1 MDQMESRQATSGMFM
16 EGKTMGDISSFV
28 DEFCKRF
35 EEALKEKTSW
45 GRNEVMNL
53 VHTTVIRTLLSL
65 ESSKGL
71 PHDKSDKEV
80 RQ

>member
-1 MDQMESRQATSGMFM
+1 
-16 EGKTMGDISSFV
+16 MGDISSFV

-35 EEALKEKTSW
+35 EEALKEKASW

-53 VHTTVIRTLLSL
+53 VHTTVIKTLLSL
-65 ESSKGL
+65 ESSGEGS
-71 PHDKSDKEV
+71 PHNKSDKEA

>member
-1 MDQMESRQATSGMFM
+1 MFM

-53 VHTTVIRTLLSL
+53 VHTTVIKTLLSL
-65 ESSKGL
+65 
-71 PHDKSDKEV
+71 
-80 RQ
+80 

>member
-1 MDQMESRQATSGMFM
+1 
-16 EGKTMGDISSFV
+16 MGDISSFV

-45 GRNEVMNL
+45 GRNEVTNL
-53 VHTTVIRTLLSL
+53 VHTTVIKTLLSL
-65 ESSKGL
+65 KSGSEGP
-71 PHDKSDKEV
+71 PHNKSNEEA